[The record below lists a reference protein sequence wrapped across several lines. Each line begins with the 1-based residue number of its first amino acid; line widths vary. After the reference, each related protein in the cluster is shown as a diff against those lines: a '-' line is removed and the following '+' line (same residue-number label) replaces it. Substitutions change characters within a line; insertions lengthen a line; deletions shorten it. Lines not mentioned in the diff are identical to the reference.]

1 MHLGPTP
8 AKIFQEKTI
17 PEGVRLAGRAALVQ
31 MLALPVPV
39 RRPSGVSEQH
49 ISGSRRDQ
57 GAWNVLDKRYWPGD
71 TFADQVTFAL
81 RHEDI
86 DLLILKRAFEVVPRT
101 EIEAMVRAGIA
112 ARRAWYL

>member
-1 MHLGPTP
+1 MPLGPTP

-49 ISGSRRDQ
+49 ISGSRRDR
-57 GAWNVLDKRYWPGD
+57 GAWTVLDKRYWPGD

-86 DLLILKRAFEVVPRT
+86 DLLILKRAF
-101 EIEAMVRAGIA
+101 ASRAGSV
-112 ARRAWYL
+112 